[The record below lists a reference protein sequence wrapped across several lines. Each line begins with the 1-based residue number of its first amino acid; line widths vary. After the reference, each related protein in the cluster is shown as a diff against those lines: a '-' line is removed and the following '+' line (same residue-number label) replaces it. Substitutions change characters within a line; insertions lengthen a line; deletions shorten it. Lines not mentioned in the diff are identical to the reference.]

1 MCVNDKTAS
10 AEENEFVPMYYGG
23 RTVTEFVNTT
33 IAFSHARSKEKLMK
47 IREFVNG
54 VKHNA
59 TTFSKDQL
67 ISALARTMQI
77 SRSDAESIL
86 LCYRT
91 LYEVSEAVGKGKEFL
106 LMHTPIDKEKIDV
119 LYDMFTKHRI

>member
-10 AEENEFVPMYYGG
+10 AEENDFVPMYYGG
-23 RTVTEFVNTT
+23 RTATEFVNTT

-67 ISALARTMQI
+67 ISALAWTMQI

-91 LYEVSEAVGKGKEFL
+91 LYEVSGAVGKGKEFL